1 MTKVLA
7 VAGSA
12 RRNGNSDALLEKA
25 LEGIREAEPGAEIET
40 LIPYQLSIAPCR
52 ACDGCFKTG
61 RCVVKD
67 QMQEIYPRFEAC
79 DHLVVASPLYFTSV
93 PGHLKVLID
102 RFQCYWARRTLL
114 EDPPQPRRSGMFLC
128 VGAMDRRRYYESTL
142 TLVKTWM
149 MELNMACAVSRFYPG
164 LDDRKDVQTR
174 ADYLE
179 DARQAGIELIRSAR
193 QEKA

>member
-1 MTKVLA
+1 MTKILA
-7 VAGSA
+7 IAGSA
-12 RRNGNSDALLEKA
+12 RRHGNSDTLLEKA

-40 LIPYQLSIAPCR
+40 LIPYQLAITPCR
-52 ACDGCFKTG
+52 SCDGCFKTG

-67 QMQEIYPRFEAC
+67 ELQELYPRFEAC

-128 VGAMDRRRYYESTL
+128 VGAMTRQRYYKSAL
-142 TLVKTWM
+142 TVVKTWM
-149 MELNMACAVSRFYPG
+149 LELNMACAVSRFYPG
-164 LDDRKDVQTR
+164 LDGRKDVQTR

>member
-1 MTKVLA
+1 MSKHPTSQRLA
-7 VAGSA
+7 
-12 RRNGNSDALLEKA
+12 DFL
-25 LEGIREAEPGAEIET
+25 
-40 LIPYQLSIAPCR
+40 PYQLSIAPCR

-67 QMQEIYPRFEAC
+67 PMQELYPRLEAC

-114 EDPPQPRRSGMFLC
+114 DDPPQPRRSGMFLC
-128 VGAMDRRRYYESTL
+128 IGAMDRRRYYESTL

-149 MELNMACAVSRFYPG
+149 MELNMACAVTRFYPG
-164 LDDRKDVQTR
+164 LDDRQDVQTR
-174 ADYLE
+174 ADYLQ